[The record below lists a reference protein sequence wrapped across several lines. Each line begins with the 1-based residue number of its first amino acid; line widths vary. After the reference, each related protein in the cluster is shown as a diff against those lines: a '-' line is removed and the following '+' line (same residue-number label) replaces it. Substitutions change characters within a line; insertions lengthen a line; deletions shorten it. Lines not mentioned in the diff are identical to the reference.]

1 MNLKNLSIKWKLML
15 ITMLTSGVA
24 VVLSSAG
31 FLIYDLISFRQ
42 SLSQDLITQAQ
53 IIGYNSAAAM
63 EFKDEAAATVTLS
76 ALQAKEDIVSAVLYT
91 PDGKIFAQYF
101 HANTPRPLL
110 PTPSRQV
117 GYRFERNYLEV
128 FWDVT
133 LNGEPVGIL
142 FLQSDM
148 RQWNA
153 RAKRYATIFLSFVL
167 VSGFFALLVSSKLQ
181 KLISGPILHLE
192 DTMRMVSATKSYEVR
207 ATKFYGDEIGRL
219 IDGFNTMLAEIQHR
233 DMALHHANDE
243 LKTRTLEL
251 EGEIVHRK
259 ETQME
264 LLKAKHAAEEA
275 NRAKSAFLANM
286 SHELRTPLNAIIGYS
301 EMLEEETNELG
312 KVENVKDLQKIQGAG
327 KHLLSLIN
335 DVLDLSK
342 IEAGRMGLHLETF
355 DISHMIDEMVTTLH
369 PAISKNSNT
378 IQVHVAKKL
387 GAMRADITKVRQ
399 ILFNLLSNAC
409 KFTDHGTISVDVD
422 RCTDEGQD
430 WIRFKIADTGIG
442 ITPKQKANL
451 FQEFTQADV
460 SIARKYGGTGLGLAI
475 SYRYARLM
483 NGRISV
489 ESEPGRGS
497 VFTVDIPSTVTTEI
511 SDLAQAERSNDLH
524 TASSETTSSMNTVL
538 VIDDDPVVRDLMTR
552 FLTRLSF
559 HVVAAASGEEGL
571 RLAKQVKPL
580 VVTLDVI
587 MPGCDGWA
595 VLNKLKADPE
605 LAEIPVIMV
614 TVVDNESMGFELG
627 ASNYLIKPVDRER
640 LGVLIEKHRVTRTS
654 NAVDAFASLAP
665 AKDASARERHDGSNA
680 EATGNRNID
689 RTTAPVRSS

>member
-1 MNLKNLSIKWKLML
+1 MNLKNLSIKRKLML

-31 FLIYDLISFRQ
+31 FLIYDLMSFRQ
-42 SLSQDLITQAQ
+42 SLSQDLMTQAE

-63 EFKDEAAATVTLS
+63 AFGDESAAAATLS
-76 ALQAKEDIVSAVLYT
+76 ALQAKEDVVSAVLYS
-91 PDGKIFAQYF
+91 PDGQIFAEYV
-101 HANTPRPLL
+101 HANTPRPNFPL
-110 PTPSRQV
+110 PPQAR
-117 GYRFERNYLEV
+117 GYRFEGNYLEV
-128 FWDVT
+128 FRDVT
-133 LNGEPVGIL
+133 LNGEPVGTL
-142 FLQSDM
+142 FLRSDM
-148 RQWNA
+148 RQWDSRA
-153 RAKRYATIFLSFVL
+153 RRYATIFLSFVL
-167 VSGFFALLVSSKLQ
+167 ISGFFALLVSSKLQ
-181 KLISGPILHLE
+181 KLISKPILHLE
-192 DTMRMVSATKSYEVR
+192 DAMRIVSATKNYEVR
-207 ATKFYGDEIGRL
+207 ATTFYGDEIGRL
-219 IDGFNTMLAEIQHR
+219 IDGFNSMLSEIQQR

-243 LKTRTLEL
+243 LMTRTLEL

-259 ETQME
+259 ETQRE
-264 LLKAKHAAEEA
+264 LLNAKLAAEDA

-301 EMLEEETNELG
+301 EMLEEETHELG

-355 DISHMIDEMVTTLH
+355 DISHTIDEMVTTLR

-378 IQVHVAKKL
+378 IQVRVAQDL
-387 GAMRADITKVRQ
+387 GVMRADITKVRQ

-422 RCTDEGQD
+422 RSTEEDQD
-430 WIRFKIADTGIG
+430 WIRFQVADTGIG
-442 ITPKQKANL
+442 ITGKQKRNL

-475 SYRYARLM
+475 SYRYVQLM
-483 NGRISV
+483 KGRISV
-489 ESEPGRGS
+489 ESEPGQGS
-497 VFTVDIPSTVTTEI
+497 VFTVHLPATVTTE
-511 SDLAQAERSNDLH
+511 STETAQTGRTNDVPAASVEMKSNLD
-524 TASSETTSSMNTVL
+524 TIL
-538 VIDDDPVVRDLMTR
+538 VIDDDSAVRDLMSR
-552 FLTRLSF
+552 FLTKLGF

-571 RLAKQVKPL
+571 RLAKQVNPL

-595 VLNKLKADPE
+595 ILNKLKADPE

-614 TVVDNESMGFELG
+614 TVVDNESMGFKLG
-627 ASNYLIKPVDRER
+627 ASNYLIKPVDRDR
-640 LGVLIEKHRVTRTS
+640 LALLIEKHRV
-654 NAVDAFASLAP
+654 A
-665 AKDASARERHDGSNA
+665 
-680 EATGNRNID
+680 
-689 RTTAPVRSS
+689 RSSTVTDGTSRRVAGNVLPLPPKGRADWKETVTNNNSTAKVTFT